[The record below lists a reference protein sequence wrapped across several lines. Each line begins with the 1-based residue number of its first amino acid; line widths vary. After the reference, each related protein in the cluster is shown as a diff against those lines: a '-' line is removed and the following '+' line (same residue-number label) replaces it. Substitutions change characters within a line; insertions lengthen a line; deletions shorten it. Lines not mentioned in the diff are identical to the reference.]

1 MLSDDD
7 IVDNIRCNIQ
17 SLTAL
22 TAAAEPVGAVVH
34 LHCSRAVLAVSD
46 VEHSIHILRFAA
58 AAAVDDVRNQ
68 QKHKRCYCNV
78 LVIVACNRVFISVGV
93 V

>member
-17 SLTAL
+17 SVTAL

-34 LHCSRAVLAVSD
+34 LHCSRALLAVSD
-46 VEHSIHILRFAA
+46 VEHSIHMLRRSLKSLYSS
-58 AAAVDDVRNQ
+58 VSEL
-68 QKHKRCYCNV
+68 QK
-78 LVIVACNRVFISVGV
+78 VIV
-93 V
+93 

>member
-1 MLSDDD
+1 VFIS
-7 IVDNIRCNIQ
+7 
-17 SLTAL
+17 
-22 TAAAEPVGAVVH
+22 VGVE
-34 LHCSRAVLAVSD
+34 

-78 LVIVACNRVFISVGV
+78 LVIVACNPVCLFL
-93 V
+93 